1 MSKAVNKIIKCD
13 VVVVGAGVSGV
24 CAAVAAARNNLQVL
38 LVEKSDCLGGIATQ
52 CMHKT
57 VCGLYGNG
65 MKEICDLD
73 DTLNKGITQELTRF
87 LKVKYNVSEVKKM
100 GKVFVLPLPKN
111 SLKEFLINLLEAEKN
126 IHSLLNTEIS
136 TIERQNNRVT
146 SLIAK
151 GDASAIEIIP
161 EVIIDCSGESI
172 VSKLAKIPYLDV
184 DIGKQQLCGF
194 IARITG
200 IQNEDESLMI
210 KIPYF
215 AEKFVAAVDVPG
227 FLKYTTFI
235 PGDRAGDGY
244 LKINMPYFEN
254 IHKEEYLT
262 KLFGFMTEHVKE
274 MQNAQIEKTSNVL
287 FPRDSERIKGE
298 YVLRAED
305 ILGTKKFDDGVV
317 KGAWPI
323 EQWLEGEG
331 TRYTYIKGIDYYE
344 IPRRCLKSEIINNLF
359 AAGKCISA
367 SQEALAST
375 RVMGTCMS
383 LGEASAH
390 LASEMIMK

>member
-111 SLKEFLINLLEAEKN
+111 SLKEFLINLLEAENN

-172 VSKLAKIPYLDV
+172 VSKLA
-184 DIGKQQLCGF
+184 
-194 IARITG
+194 
-200 IQNEDESLMI
+200 
-210 KIPYF
+210 
-215 AEKFVAAVDVPG
+215 
-227 FLKYTTFI
+227 
-235 PGDRAGDGY
+235 
-244 LKINMPYFEN
+244 
-254 IHKEEYLT
+254 
-262 KLFGFMTEHVKE
+262 
-274 MQNAQIEKTSNVL
+274 
-287 FPRDSERIKGE
+287 
-298 YVLRAED
+298 
-305 ILGTKKFDDGVV
+305 
-317 KGAWPI
+317 
-323 EQWLEGEG
+323 
-331 TRYTYIKGIDYYE
+331 
-344 IPRRCLKSEIINNLF
+344 
-359 AAGKCISA
+359 
-367 SQEALAST
+367 
-375 RVMGTCMS
+375 
-383 LGEASAH
+383 
-390 LASEMIMK
+390 